1 MEQVSTIGL
10 DVAKPCSRF
19 MERMVPGMCSFR
31 KRITRAKPL
40 SSSRRKPGAL
50 WRWKPVPV
58 RTTGREIAR
67 GHHVRL
73 IAPVYVKPFVKRQKN
88 DAADAEAIC
97 EAAQRPSMRFV
108 PVKTEEQ
115 QANGIV
121 FRACDLLVQE
131 RTQCVNALRG
141 HLMEYGYVFPKG
153 ITHVEAL
160 VALVQDGQ
168 EDEP

>member
-73 IAPVYVKPFVKRQKN
+73 IAPAYVQPFVKRQKN
-88 DAADAEAIC
+88 DAADAEARSC
-97 EAAQRPSMRFV
+97 SNSV
-108 PVKTEEQ
+108 P
-115 QANGIV
+115 
-121 FRACDLLVQE
+121 
-131 RTQCVNALRG
+131 
-141 HLMEYGYVFPKG
+141 
-153 ITHVEAL
+153 
-160 VALVQDGQ
+160 
-168 EDEP
+168 